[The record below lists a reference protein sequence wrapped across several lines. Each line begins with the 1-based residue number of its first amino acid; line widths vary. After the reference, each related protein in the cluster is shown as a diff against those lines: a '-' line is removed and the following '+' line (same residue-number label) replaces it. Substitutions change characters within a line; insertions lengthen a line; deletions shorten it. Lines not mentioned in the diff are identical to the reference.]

1 MTVAIICTALLG
13 LLVFGLGLLV
23 SAGRGSANTVYGQK
37 EDPSDT
43 LYQRV
48 RAHGNSI
55 EYAPM
60 LAVLMIYLGSQGPAA
75 WIVWTFSIVT
85 FARYLIVAGILIPE
99 TMEKPNPMR
108 FIGALVTYLGG
119 FALVIATV
127 MTAF

>member
-13 LLVFGLGLLV
+13 LLVFGLGLFV
-23 SAGRGSANTVYGQK
+23 SAGRGSANTPYGQK
-37 EDPSDT
+37 DDPSDT
-43 LYQRV
+43 LYHRV

-60 LAVLMIYLGSQGPAA
+60 LAGLMLYLGSQDPAA
-75 WIVWTFSIVT
+75 WIVGTFVIVT
-85 FARYLIVAGILIPE
+85 FARYLIVAGILIPDSME
-99 TMEKPNPMR
+99 TPNPMR

-119 FALVIATV
+119 FALVIATT